1 MEASFQATTM
11 MEMHVEGG
19 VMTQHM
25 AHKTPPRVPPKPTS
39 KSPPSFVSKVAGG
52 RQQSPS
58 PVRHVKGP
66 TPTPVRYDHC
76 HQPVLQDS
84 DLNVI
89 ELVKRDTKTTRLAFK
104 MENK

>member
-1 MEASFQATTM
+1 MFLPQKVEASFQASAM

-19 VMTQHM
+19 MMTQHL

-39 KSPPSFVSKVAGG
+39 KSPQSFVSKVTGG

-66 TPTPVRYDHC
+66 TPTPVRYDC
-76 HQPVLQDS
+76 CY
-84 DLNVI
+84 
-89 ELVKRDTKTTRLAFK
+89 
-104 MENK
+104 